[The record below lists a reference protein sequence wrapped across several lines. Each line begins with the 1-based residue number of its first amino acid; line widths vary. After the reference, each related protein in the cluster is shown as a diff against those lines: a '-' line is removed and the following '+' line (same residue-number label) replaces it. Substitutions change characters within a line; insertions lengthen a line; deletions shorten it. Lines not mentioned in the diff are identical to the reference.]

1 MRTSPMPI
9 SESNSSPVERFA
21 YTAPPTILALPTHRQ
36 DHGAASAA
44 LAIVRA
50 WLTRMILTTAG

>member
-1 MRTSPMPI
+1 MPI